1 MFREVGLYSRGA
13 HIKDFTVYQSSIEVE
28 QYLQQRYLKNIKQPD
43 QMNKIE
49 IPLPYYPAYKHPH
62 AHLLISR
69 RYLSISDD
77 AIDVWNYRNTV
88 DLSQITVAQA
98 RVFID

>member
-69 RYLSISDD
+69 RYLSITR
-77 AIDVWNYRNTV
+77 AGNTNFKV
-88 DLSQITVAQA
+88 GEQITNFS
-98 RVFID
+98 RSIYFLRKH